1 MKIIGSAGIDQ
12 IIFFVDVF
20 FNFALV
26 YGILQD
32 FVFFSRVFHIFST
45 SIDK

>member
-1 MKIIGSAGIDQ
+1 MKIIGSAGGDQ
-12 IIFFVDVF
+12 IIFLWLFF